1 MSSQTIVK
9 SLQVKCAIGAV
20 ALMTSFGVAQ
30 AQNLFAPIAK
40 VDEAVITEFE
50 VEQRILFLQAL
61 NAPGGTRAE
70 VIEELIRDRLRFA
83 ETSQLGVS
91 LTPDELEAGMTQFAS
106 RAELSSEEFIA
117 ALEEGGIAA
126 ETFRDFVASQ
136 LIWRDYIRARF
147 GGRVQI
153 SEREIDSAVAGATTN
168 SGIQVL
174 VSEIIIPAP
183 PENAELVIEQAEV
196 IAQSSS
202 EAEFSDFASRFSAT
216 ASRDDGGR
224 LPWTALTDLPPVL
237 RPLLL
242 ALGPGEVTAPLP
254 IPDAV
259 ALFQLRDIR
268 ETGSPSRTFSTVE
281 YAAYYIAGGR
291 SPDGL
296 SRAREVA
303 AQVDRCDDLYG
314 VAKGEPATNL
324 ERGSLAP
331 KDIPADI
338 AFELSKL
345 DPGEISYTLTR
356 SEGQTLVFLMLCG
369 RSPVLEEDQ
378 EIDRDAIKDQLR
390 NQRLTAFSDN
400 LLKQL
405 AAEATI
411 TVFE

>member
-1 MSSQTIVK
+1 MSSQTFVK
-9 SLQVKCAIGAV
+9 SLAEKCAIGAV
-20 ALMTSFGVAQ
+20 ALMTSLGVAD
-30 AQNLFAPIAK
+30 AQNLFDPVAQ

-50 VEQRILFLQAL
+50 VEQRVLFLQAL

-70 VIEELIRDRLRFA
+70 VIEELIRDRLRLA
-83 ETSQLGVS
+83 ATSQLGIS
-91 LTPDELEAGMTQFAS
+91 LSPEELDAGLTQFAA
-106 RAELSSEEFIA
+106 RAELSREDFVV
-117 ALEEGGIAA
+117 ALAESGVAA

-153 SEREIDSAVAGATTN
+153 SDQEIDSAVAGARTN
-168 SGIQVL
+168 SGIEVL

-183 PENAELVIEQAEV
+183 PENEELVLEQAEV
-196 IAQSSS
+196 IALSSS
-202 EAEFSDFASRFSAT
+202 EAEFSEFASRFSAT
-216 ASRDDGGR
+216 ASRDNGGR
-224 LPWTALTDLPPVL
+224 LPWTPLTDLPPVL

-268 ETGSPSRTFSTVE
+268 ETRAPSRSFSAVE
-281 YAAYYIAGGR
+281 YAAYYIAGGGTAE
-291 SPDGL
+291 GL
-296 SRAREVA
+296 RRAREVA

-314 VAKGEPATNL
+314 VAKGEPETNL
-324 ERGSLAP
+324 ERGSLP
-331 KDIPADI
+331 PEDIPADI
-338 AFELSKL
+338 ALELSKL
-345 DPGEISYTLTR
+345 DPGETSYALTR
-356 SEGQTLVFLMLCG
+356 SNGQTLVFLMLCG

-378 EIDRDAIKDQLR
+378 EIDRDAIADELR

-400 LLKQL
+400 LLEQL